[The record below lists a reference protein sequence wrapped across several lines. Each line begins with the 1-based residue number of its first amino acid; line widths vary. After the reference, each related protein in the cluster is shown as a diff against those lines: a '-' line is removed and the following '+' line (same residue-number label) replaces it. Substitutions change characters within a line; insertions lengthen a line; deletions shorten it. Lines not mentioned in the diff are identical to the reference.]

1 MLYSFGIK
9 PLLLFQCS
17 YLQFSFIILWRN
29 IGGWKSLL
37 SQIDQTPKGA
47 ADWISESCLRPER
60 LKGQPQAKVKWCH
73 MLSGR
78 CYLSH
83 LGLSSQAFQY
93 Q

>member
-1 MLYSFGIK
+1 MPIWHQAIAIVSV
-9 PLLLFQCS
+9 
-17 YLQFSFIILWRN
+17 QFSFIILWGS

-37 SQIDQTPKGA
+37 SQIDQTPKGLV
-47 ADWISESCLRPER
+47 DWISESCLRPER

-73 MLSGR
+73 LLSGC

-83 LGLSSQAFQY
+83 LGLSSQALQY